1 MLGTRLALFLHKL
14 VALSTP
20 FQAVQNEVAVL
31 KRGQDIASP
40 HSIAGTNGGRPNE
53 SIKWGYSRSLHFPL
67 EDRLCGHAMLALRQ
81 G

>member
-1 MLGTRLALFLHKL
+1 VLGTRLALFLHKL

-40 HSIAGTNGGRPNE
+40 HSIAGTNGGSSNE
-53 SIKWGYSRSLHFPL
+53 PVKWGYCGSLHFPL
-67 EDRLCGHAMLALRQ
+67 EDRFCGHAMLTLRQ